1 MPGRPLPGEFALIR
15 DVFAPLAAG
24 EAGALGLLDD
34 AALIEPAPGLRLVT
48 TLDMLVEGVH
58 FLASDPAFEVAR
70 KLLRVNLSDL
80 AAMGARPRAYL
91 LGLAL
96 PETVGLDWLEEF
108 ARGLAADQARFGLAL
123 AGGDTTATAGP
134 ACLSLTAIG
143 EVAPGGAMLRS
154 GAAAGEHVYVSGSIG
169 EAALGLLVLR
179 GEEAGLAGHA
189 LEAAVARYRVP
200 EPRIGLGRALPATA
214 AADISDGL
222 VADLGHICRASGLG
236 ARIEAGRVP
245 LSGAARTALDRGAVG
260 LADLLTGGDDY
271 ELVFTAPADRSNAVR
286 AAAAVARVPV
296 ARIGTMTEGEG
307 VTVLD
312 EAGAPMKFEKD
323 GYRHF

>member
-15 DVFAPLAAG
+15 EVFAPLAAG

-34 AALIEPAPGLRLVT
+34 AALLEPRPGLRLVAAV
-48 TLDMLVEGVH
+48 DMLVEGVH
-58 FLASDPAFEVAR
+58 FLAGDPAFQVAQ

-96 PETVGLDWLEEF
+96 PETVGADWLEEF
-108 ARGLAADQARFGLAL
+108 ARGLAADQERFGLAL
-123 AGGDTTATAGP
+123 AGGDTTATAGS

-143 EVAPGGAMLRS
+143 EVEPGAALLRS
-154 GAAAGEHVYVSGSIG
+154 GAAAGEHVYVSGTIG
-169 EAALGLLVLR
+169 DAVLGLKVLR
-179 GEEAGLAGHA
+179 GQAAGLAGRA
-189 LEAAVARYRVP
+189 RDAAIARYRVP
-200 EPRIGLGRALPATA
+200 EPRLGLGSALPASA

-236 ARIEAGRVP
+236 ARIESGRIP
-245 LSGAARTALDRGAVG
+245 LSGSARAALDRGAVRM
-260 LADLLTGGDDY
+260 AELLTGGDDY
-271 ELVFTAPADRSNAVR
+271 ELVFSAPADRSNAVR
-286 AAAAVARVPV
+286 AAAAAARVPV
-296 ARIGTMTEGEG
+296 TRIGTMTEGEG

-312 EAGAPMKFEKD
+312 EAGAPMHIETD
-323 GYRHF
+323 GYAHF